1 MVYILLKPGLENF
14 EHYFTSMW
22 DECNCV
28 VVYLDDIKNEFL
40 FDVLQ
45 LKYSK
50 SPTFLLLKS
59 LTESKY
65 LILCLEMECLQWLI
79 ILCLLFGQRKICK
92 QVVIR
97 KIVKLLLK
105 ILGESLDFCCE
116 AFNFNG
122 TTDPHSFK
130 YFGEEWKAEDEVAFL

>member
-1 MVYILLKPGLENF
+1 M
-14 EHYFTSMW
+14 
-22 DECNCV
+22 

-40 FDVLQ
+40 FDVLH

-50 SPTFLLLKS
+50 SPTFLLLKC

-65 LILCLEMECLQWLI
+65 LILCLEMEYLQWLI

-92 QVVIR
+92 QVVIH
-97 KIVKLLLK
+97 KIVKVLLK
-105 ILGESLDFCCE
+105 ILGESLDFGCE
-116 AFNFNG
+116 ASNFIG

-130 YFGEEWKAEDEVAFL
+130 YFGEE